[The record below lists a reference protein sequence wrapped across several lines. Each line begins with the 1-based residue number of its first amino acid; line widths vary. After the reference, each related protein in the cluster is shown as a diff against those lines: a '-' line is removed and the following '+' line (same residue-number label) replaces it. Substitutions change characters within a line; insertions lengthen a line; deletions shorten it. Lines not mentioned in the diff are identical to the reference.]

1 MLELVRMWGTGKQR
15 GGAMMMLTLLARPGE
30 AAWKGT
36 GSRCSVSH
44 YGALASPNDPENQ
57 GPIKLRTNGLND
69 CMYQCDQFT
78 GWAADNP
85 STRRR
90 LSHNM
95 MVTCAWAIYDASG
108 GSGKNCALYNERMM
122 GFTSFL
128 GVFGTTGQGILNTCA
143 CPRSSPT

>member
-44 YGALASPNDPENQ
+44 YGALAPPSDPENQ
-57 GPIKLRTNGLND
+57 DPTTFSTKNLNE
-69 CMYQCDQFT
+69 CMDQCDLS
-78 GWAADNP
+78 AASSSSWP
-85 STRRR
+85 
-90 LSHNM
+90 
-95 MVTCAWAIYDASG
+95 CAWAIYDASG
-108 GSGKNCALYNERMM
+108 GSDDNCALYNEYMM